1 MYLETEETI
10 KALKAE
16 VARLKAALEEVVLRC
31 RTKISMKQV
40 TRKALYDRKD

>member
-16 VARLKAALEEVVLRC
+16 VERLKAALEEVVFAA
-31 RTKISMKQV
+31 RTKISMKEV
-40 TRKALYDRKD
+40 ARKALYANKK